1 MYILK
6 NKLWNSCYLCH
17 LHSYVF
23 SLFSDSSAFFVFV
36 HLNWRANQF
45 ETKIAGVSFD
55 RWRFKVFYGVS
66 IVLKVFLGQT
76 VSRRTNCIGMKV
88 RSKLT
93 PHHVTRHLFSHTF
106 VLKNILPSSD
116 SFRSKSHWESN
127 RSLHNSSVFYI
138 W

>member
-1 MYILK
+1 M
-6 NKLWNSCYLCH
+6 NSCYLCH

-66 IVLKVFLGQT
+66 IVLKVSLVRQPAALKVGVAAT
-76 VSRRTNCIGMKV
+76 VA
-88 RSKLT
+88 
-93 PHHVTRHLFSHTF
+93 
-106 VLKNILPSSD
+106 PSSHIL
-116 SFRSKSHWESN
+116 FVGN
-127 RSLHNSSVFYI
+127 
-138 W
+138 

>member
-1 MYILK
+1 MKQLF
-6 NKLWNSCYLCH
+6 LCH

-76 VSRRTNCIGMKV
+76 VSRRTNCMGMKV

-106 VLKNILPSSD
+106 VLISFFYLLPFFSIVD
-116 SFRSKSHWESN
+116 LTEKVIEVFIFLSFHLVRC
-127 RSLHNSSVFYI
+127 
-138 W
+138 